1 MCACDHPWVGAE
13 HIAWLAAQR
22 SPGCWAVIPRQS
34 DGHPSPGLALYE
46 PQALEALER
55 RTRAAGE
62 RGVRPLALMEM
73 PQTRVVDVP
82 VELADGWKNVN
93 TPEELRAEEA
103 RLTGRRATGN
113 GMER

>member
-1 MCACDHPWVGAE
+1 
-13 HIAWLAAQR
+13 
-22 SPGCWAVIPRQS
+22 
-34 DGHPSPGLALYE
+34 
-46 PQALEALER
+46 
-55 RTRAAGE
+55 
-62 RGVRPLALMEM
+62 M